1 MSIITPKV
9 KPLLVYGTQ
18 IENLIGS
25 EYADTLTG
33 NDADNHIFG
42 GAGGDTIRGG
52 LGNDVL
58 DGGLGNDTLIG
69 GVGDDTYIIDSTGD
83 SITELAGEG
92 VGSVF
97 SHVDFDLNGQELKNL
112 TLIGITAK
120 TATGNELDNVL
131 TANNMGNTLIGNAGN
146 DTLIGGLGADI
157 LTGGDG
163 DDIFVFSTLLNGT
176 MDTITDFEMGDKI
189 KLDKAVFDVDA
200 STLTERITYNKDTKV
215 LSYDADGEGGADAI
229 DFAKVEGVF
238 EVKLDNFIL

>member
-69 GVGDDTYIIDSTGD
+69 GGGGDGTGD

-92 VGSVF
+92 VDSVF
-97 SHVDFDLNGQELKNL
+97 SHVDF
-112 TLIGITAK
+112 
-120 TATGNELDNVL
+120 
-131 TANNMGNTLIGNAGN
+131 
-146 DTLIGGLGADI
+146 
-157 LTGGDG
+157 
-163 DDIFVFSTLLNGT
+163 
-176 MDTITDFEMGDKI
+176 
-189 KLDKAVFDVDA
+189 
-200 STLTERITYNKDTKV
+200 
-215 LSYDADGEGGADAI
+215 
-229 DFAKVEGVF
+229 
-238 EVKLDNFIL
+238 